1 MLSSFS
7 YAEENQIHNLV
18 TKKAIEHSVP
28 PRLAHAVVKVES
40 RYIVNARNGS
50 SIGLGQIQCR
60 TAKGIGLTGDCKR
73 LFDPETN
80 LHYSFKYL
88 KMALDKAQ
96 GNMCHAATLYN
107 RGLGVKPSS
116 SGYCN
121 KVYAAMGE
129 KPVATTTKVVKTKT
143 KKSKKETTIPQEDR
157 DALTKLISGQFN

>member
-7 YAEENQIHNLV
+7 YAEENQIQNLV

-40 RYIVNARNGS
+40 RYIVTARNGS

-60 TAKGIGLTGDCKR
+60 TAKGIGLSGDCKR
-73 LFDPETN
+73 LYDPETN

-88 KMALDKAQ
+88 KMALDRAQ
-96 GNMCHAATLYN
+96 GNECHAATLYN
-107 RGLGVKPSS
+107 RGLGNRPGP

-129 KPVATTTKVVKTKT
+129 RPVVVKTTNKKT
-143 KKSKKETTIPQEDR
+143 KGKGKTIEPVVSKEEK
-157 DALTKLISGQFN
+157 DALTKLISGQFD

>member
-7 YAEENQIHNLV
+7 YAEENQIQNLV

-40 RYIVNARNGS
+40 RYNVKAKNGS

-60 TAKGIGLTGDCKR
+60 TAKGIGFKGDCSK
-73 LFDPETN
+73 LYDPETN
-80 LHYSFKYL
+80 LHFSFKYL
-88 KMALDKAQ
+88 GMALHHAQ
-96 GNMCHAATLYN
+96 GNECHAATLYN
-107 RGLGVKPSS
+107 RGIGSKPTS

-129 KPVATTTKVVKTKT
+129 KPVAVKATKSKQ
-143 KKSKKETTIPQEDR
+143 KKSNVVNQISQEDR